1 MVSQTNFAQEANRM
15 LTKTRSIIIAG
26 VASLSFAAATVA
38 PAVSQAQAISPQA
51 KAISCEILKSAG
63 KVWQELGE
71 TAEGKGETDMAD
83 YYFGRAEQVAG
94 EAGNLGCL
102 WQIEIDVTKAAP
114 KIKAIKGPIAVAP
127 VTAKRTSGTL
137 PSAK

>member
-1 MVSQTNFAQEANRM
+1 MF
-15 LTKTRSIIIAG
+15 TKTRSIIIAG
-26 VASLSFAAATVA
+26 LASLTFVAATVA

-63 KVWQELGE
+63 KVWQEAGE
-71 TAEGKGETDMAD
+71 VAEARGETDLAA
-83 YYFGRAEQVAG
+83 YYFDRADQVAG

-102 WQIEIDVTKAAP
+102 WEIEIDVTKAAP
-114 KIKAIKGPIAVAP
+114 KIKAISVPIATTP
-127 VTAKRTSGTL
+127 IRAKTTTSGSVTV